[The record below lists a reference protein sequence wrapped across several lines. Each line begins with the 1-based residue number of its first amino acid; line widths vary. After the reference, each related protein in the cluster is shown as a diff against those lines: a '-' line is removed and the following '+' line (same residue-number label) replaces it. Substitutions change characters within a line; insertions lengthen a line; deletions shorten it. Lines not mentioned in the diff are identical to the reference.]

1 MKVLVTGRLP
11 EAVMAAIKEE
21 HHVVAHGEDRPIKR
35 QRLLDLV
42 GDKEGLLCMITDRID
57 GEVLDGAPNLKMIA
71 NLAVGYDNIDVADAT
86 VRGIPVS
93 NTPGVLTDATAD
105 ITFALILAMARRVV
119 EGDRRTRAGEFRFW
133 APLHFLGREVSGKTL
148 GIIGL
153 GRIGRAVARRAKG
166 FDMQIL
172 YHSRKRLEAFE
183 ENELG
188 VSYADFN
195 GLLEQSDFVS
205 LHVPLTD
212 GTHHLIGLRELKT
225 MKPSAYLI
233 NTSRGPVVDEE
244 ALLEVLREGGIEGAG
259 LDVYENEPALTPG
272 LTELKNVVLLPHVG
286 SGTIETR
293 TKMGLKAAENLLA
306 GLRGKRPPDCLNP
319 EVFS

>member
-1 MKVLVTGRLP
+1 MKVLITGRLP
-11 EAVMAAIKEE
+11 EEVIAVIKGE
-21 HHVVAHGEDRPIKR
+21 HHVEVHGEDRPMER

-57 GEVLDGAPNLKMIA
+57 GEMLDRAPNLKMVA
-71 NLAVGYDNIDVADAT
+71 NLAVGYDNMDVAAAT
-86 VRGIPVS
+86 LRGIPVS

-105 ITFALILAMARRVV
+105 ITFALVLATARRVV

-148 GIIGL
+148 GILGL

-166 FDMQIL
+166 FDMQVL
-172 YHSRKRLEAFE
+172 YHGRRRLALFE
-183 ENELG
+183 ERELG

-205 LHVPLTD
+205 LHVPLSD

-233 NTSRGPVVDEE
+233 NLS
-244 ALLEVLREGGIEGAG
+244 LIHIS
-259 LDVYENEPALTPG
+259 EP
-272 LTELKNVVLLPHVG
+272 
-286 SGTIETR
+286 TR
-293 TKMGLKAAENLLA
+293 
-306 GLRGKRPPDCLNP
+306 PY
-319 EVFS
+319 

>member
-11 EAVMAAIKEE
+11 EGVMAVIKEE
-21 HHVVAHGEDRPIKR
+21 HHVEAHRDDRPIKR
-35 QRLLDLV
+35 QRLLDLI

-172 YHSRKRLEAFE
+172 YHSRRRLEVFE
-183 ENELG
+183 ENESG

-244 ALLEVLREGGIEGAG
+244 ALVAALREGKIAGAG
-259 LDVYENEPALTPG
+259 LDVYENEPVLTPG
-272 LTELKNVVLLPHVG
+272 MTGLKNVVLLPHVG
-286 SGTIETR
+286 SATIETR
-293 TKMGLKAAENLLA
+293 TRMGLKAAENLLA
-306 GLRGKRPPDCLNP
+306 GLRGKRPPNCLNP